1 MPADGVGERREQRGG
16 LADPVG
22 EGGAVEVEPV
32 ALEDPALAI
41 ERQMVGV
48 LADQHMGEQARTR
61 AAALDG
67 PRRQRRLD
75 EPLAAGAGQ
84 PRADDPVHDE
94 AAGDVF
100 QLLGHV
106 LADPAQ
112 PAAAV
117 GAGVGCRGELH
128 LHPRD
133 VVRDRPALRPV
144 LLLDVGQ
151 AQPRRHRRRGDLARL
166 QRQLQLLGRLRR
178 GAEAMARMAGQLVA
192 QLLDQHRLRLH
203 LGEEPRG
210 EGAQLLGVFRQR
222 RHLVEHG

>member
-1 MPADGVGERREQRGG
+1 VPADGVGERREQRGG

-32 ALEDPALAI
+32 ALEDLGLAI
-41 ERQMVGV
+41 ERQVVGV
-48 LADQHMGEQARTR
+48 LADQDMGEQARAR

-67 PRRQRRLD
+67 AGRQRRLD
-75 EPLAAGAGQ
+75 EALAAGAGQ
-84 PRADDPVHDE
+84 PRADDPVHDK
-94 AAGDVF
+94 AAGDVL

-117 GAGVGCRGELH
+117 GAGIGCRAEFH

-133 VVRDRPALRPV
+133 VVRDRTTPRSV

-151 AQPRRHRRRGDLARL
+151 AQPRGHRRRGDLAGL

-203 LGEEPRG
+203 LGEEPRR
-210 EGAQLLGVFRQR
+210 EGAQLLGVFRQGSG
-222 RHLVEHG
+222 LVEHG